1 MPLFRKERSDTF
13 SSALTKACGSKHD
26 LRLGVDIVRDA
37 LNHRRAEFGEYGLGG
52 GFSFSGLTTGTPGY
66 TPLLW
71 NQFAGFLLGLPSFL
85 SKDVQTEEMTGR
97 EWQSAVYL
105 RDKWN
110 VNEKLTVSAGLRA
123 EYYPLMRRAG
133 RGLQTPGHHTY
144 TLLIRGH
151 ASP

>member
-26 LRLGVDIVRDA
+26 LRLGVDIVRHA
-37 LNHRRAEFGEYGLGG
+37 LNHRQAEFGDYGRRG

-123 EYYPLMRRAG
+123 EYYPLMRRAA
-133 RGLQTPGHHTY
+133 RGPRPHLYSNVTVPLAREWG
-144 TLLIRGH
+144 G
-151 ASP
+151 